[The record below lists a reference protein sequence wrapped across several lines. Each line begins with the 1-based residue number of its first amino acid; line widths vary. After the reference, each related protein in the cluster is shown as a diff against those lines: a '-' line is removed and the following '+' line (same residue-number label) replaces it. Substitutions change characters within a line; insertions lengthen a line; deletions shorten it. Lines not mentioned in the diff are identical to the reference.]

1 MASFR
6 LNNVSLSYRV
16 FSGGERSVTSAVKS
30 IATGGVIRHT
40 NGRNLEIQ
48 ALRDI
53 QLRAGDGDRVGVIGH
68 NGAGKTSLLKVI
80 AGIYRPQQ
88 GSIERRGKTVAV
100 INPAVGLD
108 PMQTGYE
115 NIETIGLLSGLSWPQ
130 IRAAIPDIEAFT
142 ELGEF
147 LSLPVSSYSAGMKA
161 RLAFAVATSL
171 NPEILIADE
180 NLATG
185 DAHFVQRAR
194 QRMQDM
200 MEKSSILVLAS
211 HSLSTL
217 RQLCNR
223 AILMDHG
230 QIVADGEVEEV
241 VGNYQNRLT
250 ASGPT

>member
-1 MASFR
+1 MASFQ
-6 LNNVSLSYRV
+6 LKDVSLSYQV
-16 FSGGERSVTSAVKS
+16 FSGGDRSVKSAVKS
-30 IATGGVIRHT
+30 FASGGTIRHKSARIIEVQAI
-40 NGRNLEIQ
+40 RNVDLG
-48 ALRDI
+48 
-53 QLRAGDGDRVGVIGH
+53 AGDGDRIGVIGH

-80 AGIYRPQQ
+80 AGIYRPQK
-88 GSIERRGKTVAV
+88 GSIERRGRTVAV

-108 PMQTGYE
+108 PQQSGYE
-115 NIETIGLLSGLSWPQ
+115 NIETIGLLSGLSWPG
-130 IRAAIPDIEAFT
+130 IRASVPDIEEFT

-171 NPEILIADE
+171 HPEILIADE

-185 DAHFVQRAR
+185 DAHFVQRAQ
-194 QRMQDM
+194 QRMQEM

-230 QIVADGEVEEV
+230 RIVADGDVEEV
-241 VGNYQNRLT
+241 IKKYQ
-250 ASGPT
+250 